1 MKRIAP
7 PLTVFALLGFASI
20 WAPVWAQKS
29 AKKAEKQE
37 GKQEAPPEFKGME
50 LRSIGPALTSG
61 RISDIAVHPNNAN
74 CFYIA
79 AASGGVWKT
88 DNNAATWTPIFDG
101 QTSFS
106 IGCVALDPHD
116 PHSVW
121 VGTGENNNQRSVAY
135 GDGVYRS
142 KDGGKS
148 WKRVGLDQSEHIG
161 QIAFHPQRAGEV
173 WVAAYGPLWKAGGE
187 RGLFRSSDDGQTW
200 ERKHFVDD
208 HTGFNEVHFHPERP
222 EWMYATAHQ
231 RRRAVHT
238 YMGAGPGSGLYRS
251 KDGGTTWEKVA
262 GGLPSGDLGRLS
274 LAISPTQPDRMY
286 LLIEGKGTYRTDNA
300 GASWTLASDHYTA
313 GNYYAELVPD
323 PVDPEGVYSMDTYAQ
338 VSRDGGK
345 HFEAL
350 GEENKHVDNHA
361 LWIDPTNTNH
371 LRMGCDG
378 GLYTSYD
385 GGKNWHFAGN
395 LPITQFYRISTDNA
409 LPFYNVYGGTQ
420 DNFSLKGPSQTLS
433 QHGAL
438 NSDWTVTNTG
448 DGFETRV
455 DPFDEHI
462 VYAQSQYGGL
472 VRFDARNGEQLN
484 IKPLEAEGEP
494 ANRWNWD
501 APLVLS
507 PHNPKRLYFAAQRVY
522 MSPDQGQ
529 SWKALGGDLSR
540 NLDRNQIE
548 TMGFWPARTVARHQS
563 TSFYGNITALDESPK
578 TEGLLYAGTDDGR
591 IHRLD
596 PGTTDWK
603 ELSLPSG
610 LPERAYV
617 QGLWCSK
624 TEADRVYL
632 AINLHKSGDFTP
644 HLYRS
649 DNQGA
654 RWQLITTGLPQR
666 GSVYS
671 FAEDPVEADLLFC
684 GTEFGLFV
692 SWNGGQAWKK
702 LEGGLPPI
710 AVKDLEIQA
719 RESDLVVGTF
729 GRGIYLLDDYSPL
742 REMREVEGKD
752 HVFTIASARV
762 YEPTLPMGYPGGG
775 FQGASLYRSENPE
788 PGVVVTVQLK
798 EIPKT
803 LKALR
808 EAREDEDRKAGK
820 PLLDPSAEDLRKE
833 AVEWAPDVLLV
844 FADERGVEV
853 GRKVYK
859 AQEGVQ
865 RLHWEARFQKPGSL
879 QREEGLPTYREGG
892 LLPEGSYKVSVFLR
906 SREGDRLIGIR
917 PFPIKH
923 LPQGSFAPEPASLSA
938 FRLSVYAQ
946 GKALR
951 QAQKRLNLC
960 QSEIDRMR
968 VAVSV
973 IQAAEPELKTQLVVL
988 HERLDR
994 LNAQWNG
1001 EGRLAELQQPVAP
1014 GLTDVYYAAVD
1025 GLDRQYSP
1033 PTETQ
1038 VRSLERFD
1046 RQLPVFLG
1054 ELDRW
1059 EQDLKPVYDRLIELG
1074 MDPAPSLFSN

>member
-1 MKRIAP
+1 MKRRTPSLAGM
-7 PLTVFALLGFASI
+7 ALLCLFVLQS
-20 WAPVWAQKS
+20 PLQAQKS
-29 AKKAEKQE
+29 EKKARSKTEKT
-37 GKQEAPPEFKGME
+37 PEPAALKGME

-61 RISDIAVHPNNAN
+61 RISDIAVDPVHSN
-74 CFYIA
+74 CYYVA

-148 WKRVGLDQSEHIG
+148 WNNVGLGQSEHIG
-161 QIAFHPQRAGEV
+161 QISFHPRRSGEV

-187 RGLFRSSDDGQTW
+187 RGLYRSTDDGLTW

-251 KDGGTTWEKVA
+251 KDGGSTWEKVG

-274 LAISPTQPDRMY
+274 LAISPARPDRMY
-286 LLIEGKGTYRTDNA
+286 LLVEGKGTYRTDDA
-300 GASWTLASDHYTA
+300 GASWTQASNHYTA

-323 PVDPEGVYSMDTYAQ
+323 PVNPDVVYSMDTYAQ

-345 HFEAL
+345 SFETL

-361 LWIDPTNTNH
+361 LWIDPSNPEH

-385 GGKNWHFAGN
+385 GGKNWHFAAN

-455 DPFDEHI
+455 DPLDEHI

-472 VRFDARNGEQLN
+472 VRFDARTGEQLN

-529 SWKALGGDLSR
+529 SWKVLSGDLSR

-563 TSFYGNITALDESPK
+563 TSFYGNITALDESPLA
-578 TEGLLYAGTDDGR
+578 EGLLYAGSDDGR
-591 IHRLD
+591 LHRLD
-596 PGTTDWK
+596 PGTNDWK
-603 ELSLPSG
+603 ELALPTG

-624 TEADRVYL
+624 TQTDRVYL
-632 AINLHKSGDFTP
+632 AINLHKTGDFTP
-644 HLYRS
+644 HLYKS
-649 DNQGA
+649 DNRGA
-654 RWQLITTGLPQR
+654 RWQLINTGLPSR

-671 FAEDPVEADLLFC
+671 FAEDPVQSDLVFC
-684 GTEFGLFV
+684 GTEFGLFA
-692 SWNGGQAWKK
+692 SWNGGQSWKK
-702 LEGGLPPI
+702 LEEGLPPI

-719 RESDLVVGTF
+719 READLVVGTF
-729 GRGIYLLDDYSPL
+729 GRGIYLLDDYTPL
-742 REMREVEGKD
+742 REMAEAEGKD
-752 HVFTIASARV
+752 HVFAIAPALV
-762 YEPTLPMGYPGGG
+762 YEPSLPMGYPGGG
-775 FQGASLYRSENPE
+775 FQGASLFRSENPV
-788 PGVVVTVQLK
+788 PGVVVTVQLI

-803 LKALR
+803 LKAER
-808 EAREDEDRKAGK
+808 EAREDENRKAGK
-820 PLLDPSAEDLRKE
+820 PIPDPTAEDLREE
-833 AVEWAPDVLLV
+833 ATEWAPDVLLV

-859 AQEGVQ
+859 AREGLQ

-879 QREEGLPTYREGG
+879 IREEGIPAYREGG
-892 LLPEGSYKVSVFLR
+892 LLPQGNYKVSVFLR
-906 SREGDRLIGIR
+906 HREGDRLIGIR
-917 PFPIKH
+917 PFQIEH

-938 FRLSVYAQ
+938 FRLAVYAQ

-951 QAQKRLNLC
+951 SAQKKLNLC
-960 QSEIDRMR
+960 QSEIERMR
-968 VAVSV
+968 TAVSV
-973 IQAAEPELKTQLVVL
+973 IQAAEPELKTLLVSL
-988 HERLDR
+988 HEKLDQIE
-994 LNAQWNG
+994 AQLNG
-1001 EGRLAELQQPVAP
+1001 EGRLAELQQPIPP

-1038 VRSLERFD
+1038 VRALERFE
-1046 RQLPVFLG
+1046 RQLPRLVNELG
-1054 ELDRW
+1054 RW
-1059 EQDLKPVYDRLIELG
+1059 QAELKPLYDRLVELG
-1074 MDPAPSLFSN
+1074 MDPTPSLFSN